1 MLYFLLKVLKE
12 EITFLCLIQQN
23 VSIVKITIYAT
34 GFFFFLSNSSFEQRE
49 MFPVG
54 QMRILNLI
62 YYLRDVTVPSKH

>member
-12 EITFLCLIQQN
+12 EIMFLCLIQQN
-23 VSIVKITIYAT
+23 VSIVKIAIYAA
-34 GFFFFLSNSSFEQRE
+34 GFFFFLSNNNSEQRE
-49 MFPVG
+49 MFPIG